1 MSVFIL
7 QMSSGLKSLR
17 FILQLNI
24 LSSFEMDARTHARTH
39 AKTLSGCISW
49 NNMLE
54 HTLKCQNICQNTC
67 QNKHIVTL
75 VGTKIGSHA
84 GKYNETH
91 DVKHTRA
98 KESANVVLL
107 GFSNS
112 TFRWFMVPSFMCVK
126 LDLCLTM
133 AVKQNNG
140 QFDSLP
146 HIHN

>member
-17 FILQLNI
+17 FILELNI
-24 LSSFEMDARTHARTH
+24 LSSFEMDARTH

-67 QNKHIVTL
+67 ENKHIVTL

-91 DVKHTRA
+91 DVKQTRA
-98 KESANVVLL
+98 KESVNVVLL

-112 TFRWFMVPSFMCVK
+112 TFR
-126 LDLCLTM
+126 
-133 AVKQNNG
+133 
-140 QFDSLP
+140 
-146 HIHN
+146 